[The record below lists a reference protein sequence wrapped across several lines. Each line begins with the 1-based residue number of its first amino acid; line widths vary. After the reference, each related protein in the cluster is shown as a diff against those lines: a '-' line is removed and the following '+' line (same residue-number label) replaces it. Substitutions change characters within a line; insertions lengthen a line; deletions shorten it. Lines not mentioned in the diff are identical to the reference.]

1 MNASLTLA
9 LYVAGI
15 TGGALVGAAIPV
27 VFPAIRSRSGLLLSF
42 SAGVMLGAAF
52 FHMLPEALHEGGLP
66 SLSWALGGF
75 LFLFL
80 LERYV
85 LVHWCKEEEAG
96 CEVHGLQPPAAG
108 HAHGHTHDH
117 APTGTVGV
125 AASIGMSL
133 HTIADGFALG
143 TAIEIGV
150 GTSVFLAI
158 LFHKMPS
165 SFSLAAILL
174 HERYAVR
181 RAVLMSGL
189 FTLMLPLGAALYF
202 VLANRFD
209 HERFGAA
216 ALAFSAGTFLHLS
229 VADLI
234 PDLHRR
240 KSERFVL
247 SLALLA
253 GVAVMYAL
261 SVFGPEHAH

>member
-1 MNASLTLA
+1 MTPAILLS
-9 LYVAGI
+9 LYVVGI
-15 TGGALVGAAIPV
+15 TGGSLVGAAIPV
-27 VFPAIRSRSGLLLSF
+27 VFPAIRSRTNQLLSF

-66 SLSWALGGF
+66 SLSWTLGGF

-85 LVHWCKEEEAG
+85 LVHWCKEEEAQG
-96 CEVHGLQPPAAG
+96 CEVHGL
-108 HAHGHTHDH
+108 HAHEEGAAHGHDH
-117 APTGTVGV
+117 APHGTVGV
-125 AASIGMSL
+125 AAFVGMSL
-133 HTIADGFALG
+133 HTLADGFALG

-158 LFHKMPS
+158 LFHKLPS

-174 HERYAVR
+174 HERYAAR
-181 RAVLMSGL
+181 RALLLTGL
-189 FTLMLPLGAALYF
+189 FTLMLPLGATLYF
-202 VLANRFD
+202 VLSQRFD

-216 ALAFSAGTFLHLS
+216 ALAFSAGTFLHLA

-234 PDLHRR
+234 PDLHRHKAQR
-240 KSERFVL
+240 LSL

-253 GVAVMYAL
+253 GIGVMWAL
-261 SVFGPEHAH
+261 SAFGPAHAH